1 MTSTLPKFSHPRLLA
16 VACLTALAVALAPFA
31 FGQQQQEPN
40 APQED
45 PAARYARLIE
55 EADGYARHAAHMQRM
70 IASQQEQMAMLEA
83 QMASLDVTSEQIGAL
98 IDRMFVELEAFLAA
112 DLPFHRETRQES
124 IARLRD
130 QILPSIE
137 TSISEK
143 FRRLAE
149 VYTIELEYGR
159 TMEAYE
165 GTVDGRAADIVR
177 VGRVTLLYKA
187 KDNGEVGYW
196 DRNQGA
202 WVANPR
208 YTRTIDAAV
217 RIAKEESVPDL
228 IVVPV
233 PTPDGGRS

>member
-1 MTSTLPKFSHPRLLA
+1 
-16 VACLTALAVALAPFA
+16 
-31 FGQQQQEPN
+31 
-40 APQED
+40 
-45 PAARYARLIE
+45 
-55 EADGYARHAAHMQRM
+55 
-70 IASQQEQMAMLEA
+70 
-83 QMASLDVTSEQIGAL
+83 
-98 IDRMFVELEAFLAA
+98 
-112 DLPFHRETRQES
+112 
-124 IARLRD
+124 
-130 QILPSIE
+130 
-137 TSISEK
+137 
-143 FRRLAE
+143 
-149 VYTIELEYGR
+149 
-159 TMEAYE
+159 MEAYE